1 MSADLHKTNRVG
13 GVVSLI
19 ALGLCILIFVFR
31 LGGFPEIERILGGLF
46 VACGA
51 PLLYMLFLAR
61 RHQRPTIFYIQI
73 SVILIFILMEL
84 SLDYLFKIDFRN
96 VKWMTILYVMFFFA
110 GTGGL
115 IGIASLQGKRWG
127 TVAIVLFLIM
137 TFLAFWQRAKTGM

>member
-31 LGGFPEIERILGGLF
+31 LGGFSEIEKILGALF
-46 VACGA
+46 VACGV
-51 PLLYMLFLAR
+51 PFLYMLFLAR
-61 RHQRPTIFYIQI
+61 THQRPTIFYIQI

-84 SLDYLFKIDFRN
+84 SLDYLFNIDFRN
-96 VKWMTILYVMFFFA
+96 VKWMTVLYVMFFFA